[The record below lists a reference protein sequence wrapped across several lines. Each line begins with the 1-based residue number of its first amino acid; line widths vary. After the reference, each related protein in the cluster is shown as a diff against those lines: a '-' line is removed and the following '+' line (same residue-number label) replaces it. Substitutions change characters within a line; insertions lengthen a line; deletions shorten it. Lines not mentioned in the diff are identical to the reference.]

1 MIDVIALTSP
11 SFMCASVS
19 RTVLK
24 WSLPEKPSA
33 LLTMI
38 SFSSFILFQNRG
50 YRIIGIPC
58 THPNDRGATT
68 YAAYASHF

>member
-11 SFMCASVS
+11 LFMCASVG

-24 WSLPEKPSA
+24 WFLLEKPSA

-38 SFSSFILFQNRG
+38 PFSSFILFQNR
-50 YRIIGIPC
+50 IIGKPC
-58 THPNDRGATT
+58 THPNDGGTTT
-68 YAAYASHF
+68 YTACASHF